1 MFQKQAKINKLI
13 ESIGGNESILDICV
27 HVVLVVSFGHAKR
40 ENLTMIV
47 TEILKELDFVM
58 SIIQRTKT
66 LEPLKSDIGYDIVVV
81 FII

>member
-1 MFQKQAKINKLI
+1 
-13 ESIGGNESILDICV
+13 
-27 HVVLVVSFGHAKR
+27 
-40 ENLTMIV
+40 MIV